1 MSYVHTQPTP
11 VERTRRRGLGGGG
24 LHSRELFLVLGLAS
38 LIDQHVENENLS

>member
-1 MSYVHTQPTP
+1 MCIPNPHQL
-11 VERTRRRGLGGGG
+11 RGPGGGVWGGG

>member
-11 VERTRRRGLGGGG
+11 VERTRRRGLGG

>member
-1 MSYVHTQPTP
+1 MCIPNPHQL
-11 VERTRRRGLGGGG
+11 RGPGGGVWGG

>member
-1 MSYVHTQPTP
+1 MCIPNPHQL
-11 VERTRRRGLGGGG
+11 RGPGGGVWGGGG

>member
-11 VERTRRRGLGGGG
+11 VERTRRRGLGGG